1 MSFLIP
7 SAFCSYQ
14 LTDEEFTQG
23 SLLTTLQKQCIQ
35 NQISEAAIKKLNLK
49 VDPMNP
55 LSNLQQEA
63 ELQGTILSLQY
74 LLTLSESA
82 ELKLT
87 APNS

>member
-1 MSFLIP
+1 MSLLLP
-7 SAFCSYQ
+7 SPFCSYQ
-14 LTDEEFTQG
+14 LSELEFNQG
-23 SLLTTLQKQCIQ
+23 SILTTLQKQCIQ

-49 VDPMNP
+49 VDPLNP

-82 ELKLT
+82 ELKLS
-87 APNS
+87 ANN